1 MLFTMRRERE
11 DFGPYHVVGHP
22 LLAPLLPTEHESD
35 LHATLLGLRHA
46 AMASDQELLALVE
59 NAVEAL
65 ADADQEA
72 VLSAA
77 ARPHS
82 EVRGAL
88 HALVADKRIANG
100 DPAGD
105 ETLDSAMLV
114 PLLRRASRLSCM
126 DAELGE
132 RLLNAVGVL
141 TASLAGHGEHTCRI
155 SLGGMRAPLALRHV
169 PSGPSNGVRFWPV
182 ARLGVG
188 VCAVGWAGLRIM
200 GRTVLELGCG
210 TAAVGLACAALG
222 AREVWSTDV
231 DADALA
237 LAARNVAAN
246 GATAVRV
253 ARLDMRDETDAA
265 RPEGMPRCFGLVVAA
280 IVDDGDETSADALRA
295 AARYVDLTDPLARVL
310 CCFGQAKDSGQA
322 RRSEGAAEAAVRMG
336 DLVLDCGLRVV
347 ASERVST
354 DAHGMSKGMLL
365 LLLVPASHHEDGR
378 AGGPC
383 TASTYSKEKS
393 SRRECQEEMPNLE
406 EESSP
411 YEVDASATVDWV
423 AAAASSLVDNG
434 ACVLRRP
441 VLIPAELVE
450 LCRADTRPRLDRLLG
465 MAAEANAA
473 FAMWSK
479 ESAPEAIRFRELYS
493 RAPWECRFD
502 VTVPHRLGSTTT
514 VGIAAVEHVAASDGM
529 DQVSSTAPW
538 RALLEALDTIVRPV
552 LAASALFGS
561 DDEIEIDHVGFVL
574 SEPGAPAQ
582 MWHPDCESRIGLVNA
597 FVPLVPLTAANGP
610 TALALC
616 SHRPPLPCCPRVVRP
631 LLAAGEVLLFDWRTW
646 HRGCSNSSLADRPV
660 AYVTYVRRGVERA
673 SYKRTLPSLEDRA
686 RHSAQHPAAR
696 GARG

>member
-1 MLFTMRRERE
+1 MV
-11 DFGPYHVVGHP
+11 VVGHP
-22 LLAPLLPTEHESD
+22 LLAPLLPTEHESG
-35 LHATLLGLRHA
+35 LHAMLLGLRHA
-46 AMASDQELLALVE
+46 TMASDQELLALVE

-65 ADADQEA
+65 ADVDQEA

-82 EVRGAL
+82 EVRDAL

-105 ETLDSAMLV
+105 ETLDSTMLV
-114 PLLRRASRLSCM
+114 PLLRRASRLSCT
-126 DAELGE
+126 DGELGE

-155 SLGGMRAPLALRHV
+155 SLGGMRAPIVLRHV

-222 AREVWSTDV
+222 AREVWCTDV

-237 LAARNVAAN
+237 LAARNVATN

-280 IVDDGDETSADALRA
+280 IVDDGDETSAAALRA
-295 AARYVDLTDPLARVL
+295 AARYVDLTDPLSRVL
-310 CCFGQAKDSGQA
+310 CCFGQAKQSGQA
-322 RRSEGAAEAAVRMG
+322 RRSEGAVEAAVRMG
-336 DLVLDCGLRVV
+336 DLVLDCGLRLV

-354 DAHGMSKGMLL
+354 DAQGDVMSTEMLL

-378 AGGPC
+378 AVQN
-383 TASTYSKEKS
+383 E
-393 SRRECQEEMPNLE
+393 EEMPDLE
-406 EESSP
+406 EEGIPNKEVRSPSEEGIPYLEKEGIP
-411 YEVDASATVDWV
+411 YEVDASSATVDWV
-423 AAAASSLVDNG
+423 AAAARSLVDNG

-441 VLIPAELVE
+441 VLIPANLVE
-450 LCRADTRPRLDRLLG
+450 LCRADARPRLDRLLR
-465 MAAEANAA
+465 MAAEASAA
-473 FAMWSK
+473 FTMWSK

-502 VTVPHRLGSTTT
+502 VTVPHRLDSATTD
-514 VGIAAVEHVAASDGM
+514 GIAAAEGVAASGGM
-529 DQVSSTAPW
+529 DQASSTAPW
-538 RALLEALDTIVRPV
+538 RALLEALDPIVRPV
-552 LAASALFGS
+552 LKASALLGS

-597 FVPLVPLTAANGP
+597 FVPLVPLTDANGP

-660 AYVTYVRRGVERA
+660 AYVTYVRRGVEGA
-673 SYKRTLPSLEDRA
+673 AYKRSLPSLEDRA
-686 RHSAQHPAAR
+686 RHSAQHP
-696 GARG
+696 GASA